1 MSFSILK
8 QIKKY
13 YIIYMVNNMY
23 NEEKKG
29 LIGPIIVI
37 VIVLIILG
45 VGGYF
50 LYNKFVSSIHVEEPK
65 EEVVIDLTDFN
76 EVNILE
82 DNNAPVEVI
91 NQKNIYSKEL
101 MVDNNKLIVKFYQ
114 GELPK
119 EETEEITEE
128 SKVEDLFIPILIDVD
143 NDRKTILKGFMV
155 AIAKS
160 KDEYT
165 IDMASKFFN
174 DNIRVFKDYNNKE
187 YLVIHSIEETSEKE
201 TIINPVD
208 GKKIFSIA
216 YDKINIDKM
225 YTDLAEKLGIDLTTY
240 RNEQI
245 LNGKDIYKYLNI
257 KDGNLYFREIRI
269 KDKKVIV
276 KDTLIK
282 ELSDDLKNEYSN
294 LIITNISE

>member
-119 EETEEITEE
+119 EEIEEITEE

-282 ELSDDLKNEYSN
+282 ELSDDLKNEYNN

>member
-23 NEEKKG
+23 KEEKKG
-29 LIGPIIVI
+29 LIGSIII
-37 VIVLIILG
+37 IAIVLIILG

-50 LYNKFVSSIHVEEPK
+50 LYTKFVSNIHVEEPK
-65 EEVVIDLTDFN
+65 EEVVIDLTGFN

-91 NQKNIYSKEL
+91 NQKSIYSREL
-101 MVDNNKLIVKFYQ
+101 MVDNNKLIIKFYQ

-119 EETEEITEE
+119 EGTEEITEE

-165 IDMASKFFN
+165 NDIASKFFN

-225 YTDLAEKLGIDLTTY
+225 YTDLAEKLGIDLTSY

>member
-1 MSFSILK
+1 
-8 QIKKY
+8 
-13 YIIYMVNNMY
+13 MY

-29 LIGPIIVI
+29 LIGPITIIV
-37 VIVLIILG
+37 VVLIIFG

-50 LYNKFVSSIHVEEPK
+50 LYTKFVSNIHVEEPK
-65 EEVVIDLTDFN
+65 EEVVIDLTGFN

-82 DNNAPVEVI
+82 DNNAPIEVI
-91 NQKNIYSKEL
+91 NQKSIYSKEL

-201 TIINPVD
+201 TIINPID

-225 YTDLAEKLGIDLTTY
+225 YTNLEEKLGIDLTTY

>member
-1 MSFSILK
+1 
-8 QIKKY
+8 
-13 YIIYMVNNMY
+13 MVYNMY
-23 NEEKKG
+23 KEEKKG
-29 LIGPIIVI
+29 LIGSIII
-37 VIVLIILG
+37 IAIVLIILG

-50 LYNKFVSSIHVEEPK
+50 LYTKFVSNIHVEEPK
-65 EEVVIDLTDFN
+65 EEVVIDLTGFN

-91 NQKNIYSKEL
+91 NQKSIYSREL
-101 MVDNNKLIVKFYQ
+101 MVDNNKLIIKFYQ

-119 EETEEITEE
+119 EGTEEITEE

-165 IDMASKFFN
+165 NDIASKFFN

-225 YTDLAEKLGIDLTTY
+225 YTDLAEKLGIDLTSY

-257 KDGNLYFREIRI
+257 KNKNLYFREIRI

-282 ELSDDLKNEYSN
+282 ELSDDLKNENSN